1 MLDSFFYLSLIFLTA
16 GVLYF
21 SLESL
26 DNLVT
31 DDYIT
36 FLGTVNTFTYLAFVF
51 IVALHINIRFPVIR
65 DTANKLYLMLKHKV
79 KKQKDD
85 NRDLIDISRNESI
98 VTFTEL
104 RESLLDSGVL

>member
-1 MLDSFFYLSLIFLTA
+1 MTA

-21 SLESL
+21 SLESP

-31 DDYIT
+31 DDYIA
-36 FLGTVNTFTYLAFVF
+36 FLGAVNTFSYLAFIF

-65 DTANKLYLMLKHKV
+65 ETANKLYQRLKHKV
-79 KKQKDD
+79 KKQKDENLD
-85 NRDLIDISRNESI
+85 PIDIKRNESI

-104 RESLLDSGVL
+104 RESLIDGSDL